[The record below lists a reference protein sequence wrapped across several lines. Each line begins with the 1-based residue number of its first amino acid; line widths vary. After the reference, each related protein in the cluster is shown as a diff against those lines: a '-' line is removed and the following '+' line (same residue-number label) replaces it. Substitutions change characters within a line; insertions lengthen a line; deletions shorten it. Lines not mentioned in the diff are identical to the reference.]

1 MARLKT
7 GLSAPTPHCLH
18 GVLAV
23 SGISP
28 LSLAQ
33 TTLQAQDPEFQVK
46 YIRPDNYRDNNSRQV
61 RLKR

>member
-23 SGISP
+23 SGVSL

-33 TTLQAQDPEFQVK
+33 TTLQAQDPEFQVDGIK
-46 YIRPDNYRDNNSRQV
+46 SKKINT
-61 RLKR
+61 KK

>member
-23 SGISP
+23 SGVSP

-33 TTLQAQDPEFQVK
+33 TTLQAQDPEFQVDGIK
-46 YIRPDNYRDNNSRQV
+46 SKKINT
-61 RLKR
+61 KK